1 MTTETSSSAK
11 NFPVDPLARL
21 PYLEIAVSNGVIPTE
36 GECCALWDRYGMLDN
51 IRAHSRRVAE
61 WATALAQLA
70 CDRGIEVNVAEVRAS
85 ALLHDIA
92 KTCTIRYG
100 GSHAQLGASWIVS
113 ETQNRALAQG
123 IMLHVHWPWEVP
135 QDAGICRLPFF
146 VMYADKRVKH
156 DRSVTLDERFQ
167 DLLVRYGSTEAVCQG
182 IAASH
187 RQGLLIER
195 ALSAQLGCPLHEY
208 TLDRGRLV
216 KRA

>member
-1 MTTETSSSAK
+1 MTTASSSSS
-11 NFPVDPLARL
+11 PLDPLARL
-21 PYLEIAVSNGVIPTE
+21 PRLDIVPVSGGIPNDE
-36 GECCALWDRYGMLDN
+36 ECRALWDRYGMLDN
-51 IRAHSRRVAE
+51 IRAHSRRVAD

-70 CDRGIEVNVAEVRAS
+70 CDRGIAVNVAEVRAS

-92 KTCTIRYG
+92 KTCTIRQG
-100 GSHAQLGASWIVS
+100 GSHAQLGASWMVS

-123 IMLHVHWPWEVP
+123 IMLHVHWPWDVP
-135 QDAGICRLPFF
+135 RDAGICRLPFF

-195 ALSAQLGCPLHEY
+195 ALSAQLGCSLHEY
-208 TLDRGRLV
+208 TLDSGRLV